1 MQIWSLPIM
10 YLSGKSL
17 LTLSAFS
24 FASKMERSI
33 GDSDL
38 FLSLSSSSSIFGL
51 QVSNLKPASVRIF
64 FLSLILRKEQNQLS
78 KFIDCFLIELRT

>member
-1 MQIWSLPIM
+1 M

-17 LTLSAFS
+17 LILSAFS

-33 GDSDL
+33 GESDL
-38 FLSLSSSSSIFGL
+38 FFSLSSNSSILGV

-64 FLSLILRKEQNQLS
+64 FLISDSE
-78 KFIDCFLIELRT
+78 ERTKSIVKIY